1 MPTMRRSPVVI
12 IALLLVVLAGCSW
25 SVKSTAPSTTTTA
38 RTTTITRPA
47 PTTTPTTTTP
57 RPKVVTQHITTDGG
71 DRVDVTV
78 LRYLAGVQ
86 KTPPIAAIEVR
97 VCVIE
102 VVLPATLS
110 VLPWSLIDRR
120 TGHTSSP
127 GGRTPDS
134 LPGPLYV
141 GGTPPQGGCRRGWI
155 TFALPRGARPTTV
168 AYDIGQVTTHGLY
181 TWPIVNLPH

>member
-1 MPTMRRSPVVI
+1 MPTMPTMRRSPVVI
-12 IALLLVVLAGCSW
+12 VALLLVVPAGCSW
-25 SVKSTAPSTTTTA
+25 RVTSTAPSTTTAA
-38 RTTTITRPA
+38 RTTTTTRPA
-47 PTTTPTTTTP
+47 PTTTTTP
-57 RPKVVTQHITTDGG
+57 RPKVVTQHITTDYG

-78 LRYLAGVQ
+78 LRYLASVQ

-120 TGHTSSP
+120 TGHTYAP
-127 GGRTPDS
+127 GGLTPDS

-141 GGTPPQGGCRRGWI
+141 GGTTPQGVCRRGWI

-181 TWPIVNLPH
+181 TWPIANLPH